1 MRTFKNE
8 NNRGFTSVP
17 VPMTITNKIKQF
29 TKVSQVMAHL
39 HNLT

>member
-29 TKVSQVMAHL
+29 RYGIYMDSIL
-39 HNLT
+39 

>member
-1 MRTFKNE
+1 MIDQIIAYVFNFER
-8 NNRGFTSVP
+8 RAI
-17 VPMTITNKIKQF
+17 ITE